1 MRERPRIGLRRALA
15 EFGVIVV
22 GVLVALW
29 IDAGWSWL
37 QDRGDEEQLILD
49 VAEEFRSNLAVLD
62 ELVAE
67 RQAALDRM
75 RVAMSDGVADLPADS
90 IVPYLLATA
99 AITTF
104 NPRRGALE
112 AAVSDG
118 NLRLIRS
125 PDLRSGLTGWDGFLE
140 DAQEEVEW
148 GRDVFSEFARRYSED
163 ILVLLGGP
171 SAPVATRALLRQV
184 YSDAESRRM
193 ISNRILLVAP
203 AQDDLVTLREET
215 ERVLGL
221 ADAALGRAP

>member
-1 MRERPRIGLRRALA
+1 MSERPRIGIRRALT
-15 EFGVIVV
+15 EFAVIVV

-29 IDAGWSWL
+29 IDAGWSWW

-49 VAEEFRSNLAVLD
+49 VAEEFRSNLAGLD

-90 IVPYLLATA
+90 LAPYLLATA

-112 AAVSDG
+112 AAISDG

-148 GRDVFSEFARRYSED
+148 GRDLFGEFARRYSEE
-163 ILVLLGGP
+163 ILVLMGGP
-171 SAPVATRALLRQV
+171 SAPESTRALLGHV

-193 ISNRILLVAP
+193 VSNRILLVSL
-203 AQDDLVTLREET
+203 AQEDLVTLRDET

-221 ADAALGRAP
+221 ADSALGRDP

>member
-1 MRERPRIGLRRALA
+1 MRERPRIGIRRALT

-90 IVPYLLATA
+90 LVPYLLATA

-171 SAPVATRALLRQV
+171 SQPGSTGALLEQV
-184 YSDAESRRM
+184 YSDKESRRM
-193 ISNRILLVAP
+193 IANRILLVSL
-203 AQDDLVTLREET
+203 AQEDLVTLRDET